1 VTKIPEDDIDAE
13 LISVLDEPPTKD
25 EPPAKDEPPTKD
37 EPPAKDELLE
47 DKVPE
52 PILVPQQG
60 IEKISSNLLKIEN
73 QTTDDIGIKQLLSKF
88 GASVDTIIS
97 NQRADRDQVE
107 KAITLVEKKVK
118 DAVDS
123 GSKLSPAFLDAYARL
138 LQTKAEINTNASK
151 VLDSVA
157 KLLAAGKGNDLIV
170 NINNKETGGLDLESF
185 LQQPKYEDEADGLP
199 TDVK

>member
-1 VTKIPEDDIDAE
+1 MTKIPEDDIDAE
-13 LISVLDEPPTKD
+13 LISVL
-25 EPPAKDEPPTKD
+25 DEPPTKD